1 MVHKMQLAVSCG
13 VLTAVWSNL
22 YVNYTSLQLLKDK
35 KEDK

>member
-1 MVHKMQLAVSCG
+1 MVHKIQLAVSCG

-22 YVNYTSLQLLKDK
+22 YVNYSRLQLLKDK

>member
-1 MVHKMQLAVSCG
+1 MVHKLQLAVSCG

-22 YVNYTSLQLLKDK
+22 YVNYARLQLLKDK